1 MYTERDYVEALEG
14 LEALLTIC
22 WTHVINA
29 LLSFIQ
35 LELLELYHHGPH
47 ARMPT
52 NIRTLTSPNCK
63 STTRPSGWPPPTCSP
78 SWYLHNVSNHQN
90 YDNNRARDV
99 MWVQSNFFFFL
110 WDSINDYYTDI
121 LWMVNYNKASMT
133 SNESTKRARDA
144 LCLKPR
150 TFWFS
155 SLLIIN
161 LQIYPPLFNK

>member
-1 MYTERDYVEALEG
+1 MTTLRALRHCWRFVE
-14 LEALLTIC
+14 LTWSTLC
-22 WTHVINA
+22 Y
-29 LLSFIQ
+29 LSSNLVQ

-90 YDNNRARDV
+90 YNNNRARDV

-144 LCLKPR
+144 LRLKPR